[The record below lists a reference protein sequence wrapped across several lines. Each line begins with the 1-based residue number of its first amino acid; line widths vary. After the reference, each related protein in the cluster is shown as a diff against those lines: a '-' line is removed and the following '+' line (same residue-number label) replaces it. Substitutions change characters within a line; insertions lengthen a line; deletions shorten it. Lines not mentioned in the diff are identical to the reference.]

1 MVTSAMRRPW
11 YERNA
16 RLPQITNLI
25 ARAAASIFLID
36 VSSAQIAVGGTPGP
50 ALPSTATVA
59 GPVSAT
65 PTPSA
70 SPAYPLKASVN
81 GRYLVDQN
89 NLPFLMVGH
98 DAQGLIGV
106 LTDAESDFFFANRK
120 AAGFNSFWI
129 DLLCYRCNG
138 NGSTTDGI
146 PPFTIPGDIATPN
159 EAYFARVDDRVRLA
173 GQYGLNVVLNPAET
187 IGTLQLLRNN
197 GPVKDRAFGQ
207 YLGNRYRNFDNII
220 WMSGNDFQTWTDPY
234 DDAVVQAVALGI
246 KDIDTRHIHTVEL
259 DFSSS
264 DSLDDPTWAPIIS
277 LNAAYTYHPTYY
289 QVLIAYNRSN
299 FIPVFLVE
307 GIYEFSSNAGNF
319 GSPDVLR
326 KQEYWAMLSGANA
339 GQQYGNRHMSGY
351 TSFADGWQDWLDT
364 PGATQIGYLR
374 SFFEPRRWYD
384 LVPDQTHVVVTSVT
398 GGFGTCD
405 GLGTFEGN
413 DCTTVAS
420 TSDGRLAIA
429 YVPIEAT
436 LTVNMA
442 QLSGQITARWFDPTN
457 NTYTSIAGSPF
468 PNTGSLQ
475 FNHPGNN
482 SDGFTDWLLVLE
494 SLTAPTPTP
503 SPAPTVT
510 ISGTVFYCSNP
521 SLNPVPGVTLTLTGS
536 AAGTTVSDG
545 SGHYT
550 FASLLSGGSYTV
562 TPSKSALIPGS
573 VGSAINT
580 VDLLVVQR
588 HFLNLGT
595 PLSGC
600 RLIAADVDGLNG
612 VNTVDV
618 VAVQRFFLG
627 LTTGIANVG
636 KYHFN
641 PANRSY
647 SPLVISQ
654 TNQNYDTL
662 IFGDVAM
669 PFAE

>member
-1 MVTSAMRRPW
+1 
-11 YERNA
+11 
-16 RLPQITNLI
+16 
-25 ARAAASIFLID
+25 
-36 VSSAQIAVGGTPGP
+36 
-50 ALPSTATVA
+50 
-59 GPVSAT
+59 
-65 PTPSA
+65 
-70 SPAYPLKASVN
+70 
-81 GRYLVDQN
+81 
-89 NLPFLMVGH
+89 MVGH

-106 LTDAESDFFFANRK
+106 LTDPESDFFFTNRK

-146 PPFTIPGDIATPN
+146 PPFTTPGDIATPN

-197 GPVKDRAFGQ
+197 GPVKDRAYGQ
-207 YLGNRYRNFDNII
+207 YLGNRYQNFDNII

-246 KDIDTRHIHTVEL
+246 KDIDNRHIHTIEL
-259 DFSSS
+259 DFSTSN
-264 DSLDDPTWAPIIS
+264 SLDDPAWVPIIS
-277 LNAAYTYHPTYY
+277 LNAAYTYYPTYAE
-289 QVLIAYNRSN
+289 VLNAYNRSN

-319 GSPDVLR
+319 GTPDVLR

-339 GQQYGNRHMSGY
+339 GQLYGNRHMSGY

-374 SFFEPRRWYD
+374 SFFEARQWYD
-384 LVPDQTHVVVTSVT
+384 FVPDQTHVVVTSVT
-398 GGFGTCD
+398 GGFGTCN
-405 GLGTFEGN
+405 GVGTFAGN
-413 DCTTVAS
+413 DCTTAAS

-429 YVPIEAT
+429 FVPIEAT

-442 QLSGQITARWFDPTN
+442 QLSGQISARWFDPTN
-457 NTYTSIAGSPF
+457 NTYTTIAGSPF

-475 FNHPGNN
+475 FTHPGNN
-482 SDGFTDWLLVLE
+482 SEGFTDWLLVLE
-494 SLTAPTPTP
+494 SLTAPT
-503 SPAPTVT
+503 VT
-510 ISGTVFYCSNP
+510 ISGNVLYCSNP
-521 SLNPVPGVTLTLTGS
+521 NLNPVPGVMLTLTGS
-536 AAGTTVSDG
+536 AGGSTLSDG

-550 FASLLSGGSYTV
+550 FAALLSGGSYTV

-573 VGSAINT
+573 VGSTINT
-580 VDLLVVQR
+580 VDLLAVQR
-588 HFLNLGT
+588 HFLLVGT

-600 RLIAADVDGLNG
+600 RLLAADVDGFNG
-612 VNTVDV
+612 VNTVDAI
-618 VAVQRFFLG
+618 AVQRFFLG

-641 PANRSY
+641 PANRNY

-662 IFGDVAM
+662 IFGDVAV